1 MHLCTRLSQDADAGI
16 RVWQLGSPTSR
27 FQNRSGQALP
37 CWKALMAQQGFRTEL
52 KFQASPLSLF
62 RTSHGANKETEMA
75 LLCRAP
81 GALCG
86 WLPGCVPPYGHPHC
100 RSCLGVW
107 APFLNPTDTCT
118 AQLRCHHSLEA
129 IHTVPDGN
137 ARRVAGA
144 LCLIV
149 GSPIS
154 PAWAQGAQGLC
165 LGTGPRILGP
175 RCGQSSMELD

>member
-1 MHLCTRLSQDADAGI
+1 
-16 RVWQLGSPTSR
+16 
-27 FQNRSGQALP
+27 
-37 CWKALMAQQGFRTEL
+37 MAQQGFRTEL
-52 KFQASPLSLF
+52 KFQASP
-62 RTSHGANKETEMA
+62 RTFLEQVTGQIKKQKWPCFAEHPGPFAVGCLVVPLPTGTFPA
-75 LLCRAP
+75 GRA
-81 GALCG
+81 
-86 WLPGCVPPYGHPHC
+86 
-100 RSCLGVW
+100 LGVW
-107 APFLNPTDTCT
+107 APFLNPTDTRT
-118 AQLRCHHSLEA
+118 AQLRCHRSLEA
-129 IHTVPDGN
+129 IQTVPDGN